1 MIAPDFL
8 TLWNYRRDILKSQL
22 LEKDAKGK
30 MQLVAA
36 ELEFLLKSIKR
47 SPKSY
52 TLWYHRQ
59 WVIEIGLGYE
69 REAIQEKEWKSKI
82 LEMELMLC
90 NKMLQMDERN
100 FHCWNYRLWVV

>member
-1 MIAPDFL
+1 M
-8 TLWNYRRDILKSQL
+8 NM
-22 LEKDAKGK
+22 EMVGK
-30 MQLVAA
+30 

-59 WVIEIGLGYE
+59 WIIEIGLKHE
-69 REAIQEKEWKSKI
+69 RETLTATQGEAIDAKKWKSKI

-90 NKMLQMDERN
+90 NKML
-100 FHCWNYRLWVV
+100 